1 MTTMTAEEAAKQISQ
16 HLGEAYQ
23 AISKAEKLAD
33 EFKLTFDFGVAY
45 GLGGTY
51 IGDEEERSEYCN
63 DGWYSSSSSC

>member
-1 MTTMTAEEAAKQISQ
+1 MTQLTAQEANNEIAR
-16 HLGEAYQ
+16 LCNEAYKLINQ
-23 AISKAEKLAD
+23 AEKLAD
-33 EFKLTFDFGVAY
+33 EHKLSFDFGVAY